1 MSKEKKTL
9 LKRVTSRRQNI
20 QKKTDEQ
27 EAEQRHLELLI
38 RRVIREEMKELP
50 RNADDTALIAVAKAV
65 KDITPELQMDVRDIA
80 EFLNPEHRYKR
91 YLALQ
96 GDDVNRQVLVEVAD
110 LHLAISALEKTVTTY
125 DEKRRE
131 DGHFLAG
138 HVVNAVR
145 EEFEEEREKL
155 EETAADSRKSSKEK
169 SVTRSKPDYSIIMIP
184 LLITTIFN
192 VLLMLVL
199 FLLLR

>member
-1 MSKEKKTL
+1 MSEEKKTL
-9 LKRVTSRRQNI
+9 LKRVTSRRQNV

-27 EAEQRHLELLI
+27 EAEQKHLESLM

-50 RNADDTALIAVAKAV
+50 RNADEIALVAVAKAV
-65 KDITPELQMDVRDIA
+65 KDITPELQMDARDIA

-96 GDDVNRQVLVEVAD
+96 GDDVNRQVLVEVVD

-125 DEKRRE
+125 DENRRE

-145 EEFEEEREKL
+145 EEFEEERDKFK
-155 EETAADSRKSSKEK
+155 ETAFDSRKSSKEK
-169 SVTRSKPDYSIIMIP
+169 SAEQNKPDYSIIMIP

-192 VLLMLVL
+192 VLLILVL

>member
-1 MSKEKKTL
+1 MSEEKKTL
-9 LKRVTSRRQNI
+9 LKRVTSRRQNV

-27 EAEQRHLELLI
+27 EAEQRRLESLM

-50 RNADDTALIAVAKAV
+50 RNADDLALVAVAKAV
-65 KDITPELQMDVRDIA
+65 KDITPELQMDARDIA

-125 DEKRRE
+125 DENRRE

-169 SVTRSKPDYSIIMIP
+169 SVARSKPDYSIIMIP

-192 VLLMLVL
+192 VLLILVL

>member
-1 MSKEKKTL
+1 MSEEKKTL
-9 LKRVTSRRQNI
+9 LKRVTSRRQNV

-27 EAEQRHLELLI
+27 EAEQRRLESLM

-50 RNADDTALIAVAKAV
+50 RNADDLALVAVAKAV

-80 EFLNPEHRYKR
+80 EFLSPEHRYKR
-91 YLALQ
+91 YLSLQ

>member
-1 MSKEKKTL
+1 MSEEKKTL
-9 LKRVTSRRQNI
+9 LKRVTSRRQNV

-27 EAEQRHLELLI
+27 EAEQRRLESLM

-50 RNADDTALIAVAKAV
+50 RNADDLALVAVAKAV
-65 KDITPELQMDVRDIA
+65 KDITPELQMDARDIA

>member
-1 MSKEKKTL
+1 MSEEKKTL
-9 LKRVTSRRQNI
+9 LKRVTSRRQNV

-27 EAEQRHLELLI
+27 EAEQRRLESLM

-50 RNADDTALIAVAKAV
+50 RNADDLALVAVAKAV
-65 KDITPELQMDVRDIA
+65 KDITPELQMDARDIA

-125 DEKRRE
+125 DENRRE

-155 EETAADSRKSSKEK
+155 EETAFDSRKSSKEK
-169 SVTRSKPDYSIIMIP
+169 SAEQNKPDYSIIVIP

-192 VLLMLVL
+192 VLLILVL

>member
-1 MSKEKKTL
+1 L
-9 LKRVTSRRQNI
+9 SRF
-20 QKKTDEQ
+20 T
-27 EAEQRHLELLI
+27 
-38 RRVIREEMKELP
+38 
-50 RNADDTALIAVAKAV
+50 
-65 KDITPELQMDVRDIA
+65 
-80 EFLNPEHRYKR
+80 
-91 YLALQ
+91 
-96 GDDVNRQVLVEVAD
+96 G
-110 LHLAISALEKTVTTY
+110 HLAISALEKTVTTY
-125 DEKRRE
+125 DENRRE

-155 EETAADSRKSSKEK
+155 EETAFDSRKSSKEK
-169 SVTRSKPDYSIIMIP
+169 SVARSKPDYSIIMIP

>member
-1 MSKEKKTL
+1 MSEEKKTL
-9 LKRVTSRRQNI
+9 LKRVTSRRQNV

-27 EAEQRHLELLI
+27 EAEQRRLESLM

-50 RNADDTALIAVAKAV
+50 RNADDLALVAVAKAV
-65 KDITPELQMDVRDIA
+65 KDITPELQMDARDIA

-125 DEKRRE
+125 DENRRE

-155 EETAADSRKSSKEK
+155 EETAFDSRKSSKEK
-169 SVTRSKPDYSIIMIP
+169 SAEQNKPDYSIIVIP

-192 VLLMLVL
+192 VFLMLVL

>member
-1 MSKEKKTL
+1 MSEEKKTL
-9 LKRVTSRRQNI
+9 LKRVTSRRQNV

-27 EAEQRHLELLI
+27 EAEQRRLESLM

-50 RNADDTALIAVAKAV
+50 RNADDLALVAVAKAV
-65 KDITPELQMDVRDIA
+65 KDITPELQMDARDIA

-125 DEKRRE
+125 DENRRE

-155 EETAADSRKSSKEK
+155 EETAVDSRKSSKEK
-169 SVTRSKPDYSIIMIP
+169 SVARSKPDYSIIMIP

-192 VLLMLVL
+192 VLLILVL